1 MHAAGFWRCDPV
13 SPVDQNELSVPSL
26 VDVLHAAIRDRIL
39 KGDIEPGASV
49 TEMSIATQYSVA
61 RPTAKAAMERL
72 VVDGLLRRSTNKTA
86 RVPLLDTEDVRDL
99 YFSRELI
106 ERSVVER
113 LAMKRLV
120 PDEAEKYV
128 TALRDAAD
136 EPTVTAAVSV
146 DLGFHRSLVTALNS
160 PRLIRLY
167 DGLMGEAHLC
177 MAQAYGILQTER
189 VADEYSRILEA
200 IEAGDVQAAGDEMS
214 GHLDRACLR
223 LVSHMRAN

>member
-86 RVPLLDTEDVRDL
+86 RVPLLDSEDVRDL

-120 PDEAEKYV
+120 PDEAEKNV

-146 DLGFHRSLVTALNS
+146 DLGFHRSLVT
-160 PRLIRLY
+160 
-167 DGLMGEAHLC
+167 
-177 MAQAYGILQTER
+177 
-189 VADEYSRILEA
+189 DEYSRILEA